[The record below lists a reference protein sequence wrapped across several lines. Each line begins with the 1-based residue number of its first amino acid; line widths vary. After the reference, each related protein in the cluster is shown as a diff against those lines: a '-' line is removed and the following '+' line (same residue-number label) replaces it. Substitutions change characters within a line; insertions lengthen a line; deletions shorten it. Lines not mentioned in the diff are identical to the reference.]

1 MSDPADTKK
10 EEKTAAPIVEDRSYV
25 DLLKTL
31 MGKTVTMV
39 NPESYEH
46 APLGHQ
52 IRAGFYRAKLTGMG
66 SDYIICVTQY
76 VKTGKDAR
84 KEPVKQFI
92 PMGRISRISVM
103 KSEILLHL

>member
-1 MSDPADTKK
+1 MSEA
-10 EEKTAAPIVEDRSYV
+10 EAASEPQAAKPEVHSFLDVVRS
-25 DLLKTL
+25 LT
-31 MGKTVTMV
+31 GKVVTMV

-92 PMGRISRISVM
+92 PMVRINRISVM